1 MTMVSLKAHHNLL
14 RVNLASDLKYL
25 GLGISISAV
34 LVEMRVWK
42 AIVATLSL
50 ASVLAPNVGFA
61 WGSQGHQVV
70 ALIAEAKLSPTA
82 KNEVDRLLA
91 REPGQTLAS
100 ISTWADEHRNPA
112 TAAWH
117 YVNFPRDTCQY
128 VADRDCP
135 DGRCV
140 VGAIERQLDVLKSS
154 ESQERKLLALK
165 YVVHFVADVHQP
177 LHAGYADDRGGTQ
190 YQLQAFMRGSNLH
203 ALWDSGII
211 KSLNEV
217 PDAMAVRL
225 SRTSSN
231 TSDVD
236 TSAVQAA
243 QESCAIVGT
252 PGYYPERRVGQD
264 YIDRFKPVLES
275 RLLLAGRRLGRLLN
289 RALGQD

>member
-1 MTMVSLKAHHNLL
+1 MP
-14 RVNLASDLKYL
+14 
-25 GLGISISAV
+25 
-34 LVEMRVWK
+34 VWK
-42 AIVATLSL
+42 AIATTLSL

-61 WGSQGHQVV
+61 WGSEGHQVV

-82 KNEVDRLLA
+82 RTEVGRLLA
-91 REPGQTLAS
+91 HEPGQTLAS

-128 VADRDCP
+128 VSDRDCP

-154 ESQERKLLALK
+154 ESDERKLLALK

-177 LHAGYADDRGGTQ
+177 LHAGYADDRGGNQ

-203 ALWDSGII
+203 ALWDAGII
-211 KSLNEV
+211 RSLNEA
-217 PDAMAVRL
+217 PDVMAARL
-225 SRTSSN
+225 SRTSSSAADIDIN
-231 TSDVD
+231 
-236 TSAVQAA
+236 AVQAA

-252 PGYYPERRVGQD
+252 PGFYPERRVGQD
-264 YIDRFKPVLES
+264 YIDRFKPILEA
-275 RLLLAGRRLGRLLN
+275 RLVSAGRRLGLLLN
-289 RALGQD
+289 RTLGRD